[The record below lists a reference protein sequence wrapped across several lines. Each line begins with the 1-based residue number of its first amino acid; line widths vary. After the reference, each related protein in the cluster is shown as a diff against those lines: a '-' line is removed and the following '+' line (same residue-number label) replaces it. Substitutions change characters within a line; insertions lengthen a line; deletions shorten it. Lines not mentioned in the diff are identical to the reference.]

1 MPEHHRLHNARLT
14 AFLSGIFL
22 GCVLGTRPLI
32 PLLSSQNGASSFQ
45 VGVIVA
51 VFALL
56 PALVIVPVGRMAG
69 RLAAWAKLFL
79 TVFAA
84 SAGFALIFL
93 FSGLPGIYVSQL
105 VSGLAY
111 ALFLVAALE
120 FIEHCSTP
128 ETRDSKVMRL
138 SIGNAVGSFIGPAVG
153 GGLSDLFGYEPTF
166 LILGGVGIAASF
178 LTFFL
183 VRDEGKPQARRQAA
197 GSAFGLL
204 ALPGFRRAIAISV
217 LVLLGKDMYTAYF
230 PLLGEQFGYSP
241 TLIGVAVSLNALA
254 GIFVRVF
261 LTRMIGAFG
270 KAAVLA
276 GSFVLSAA
284 CFAVIPLFPQ
294 AAMQLALSFLLGL
307 GLGIGQPLSMSESLA
322 ALPKDRLGDG
332 LGLRISFNRTS
343 QVASPVL
350 FGGLSAWFGL
360 SGIFWGV
367 CLAILAGLYMIRNR
381 ANPGAGG
388 QAQ

>member
-1 MPEHHRLHNARLT
+1 MPEHHRLRNARLT
-14 AFLSGIFL
+14 AFLSGIFV

-56 PALVIVPVGRMAG
+56 PALVIVPVGRLAG
-69 RLAAWAKLFL
+69 RLASWAKLFV
-79 TVFAA
+79 TVLAA
-84 SAGFALIFL
+84 SAGLVLIFL
-93 FSGLPGIYVSQL
+93 FPGLPGIYVSQL

-128 ETRDSKVMRL
+128 ETRDSNVMRL
-138 SIGNAVGSFIGPAVG
+138 SIGNAVGSFIGPSVG
-153 GGLSDLFGYEPTF
+153 GSLSDLAGYETTF
-166 LILGGVGIAASF
+166 LMLGGVGIAASF

-183 VRDEGKPQARRQAA
+183 AREEAKPQVRRQAG
-197 GSAFGLL
+197 GSALGLL
-204 ALPGFRRAIAISV
+204 GIPGFRRAIAISV

-254 GIFVRVF
+254 GIFVRVV
-261 LTRMIGAFG
+261 LTRMIASFG

-276 GSFVLSAA
+276 GSFLLSAV

-294 AAMQLALSFLLGL
+294 AALQLVLSFLLGL

-322 ALPKDRLGDG
+322 ALPKDRLSDG
-332 LGLRISFNRTS
+332 LGLRISFNRAS

-350 FGGLSAWFGL
+350 FGGLSAVFGL

-367 CLAILAGLYMIRNR
+367 FLAMLAGVALFRNR
-381 ANPGAGG
+381 ANPGPSG
-388 QAQ
+388 QTQ